1 MFPNLEAELK
11 RRDISR
17 NKLAEDLGIAV
28 STVYARL
35 SGKSPMPVAFAKRI
49 KRTYEINVPMDELF
63 EEANKNAKSRARG
76 DSSREEGDA
85 KT

>member
-63 EEANKNAKSRARG
+63 EEANKNVKTRAR
-76 DSSREEGDA
+76 RTPHHEEGRE
-85 KT
+85 KP

>member
-17 NKLAEDLGIAV
+17 IKFAEDLGIAV
-28 STVYARL
+28 STAYARL

-49 KRTYEINVPMDELF
+49 KRTYEIDVPMDELF
-63 EEANKNAKSRARG
+63 EEVRKKARSG
-76 DSSREEGDA
+76 ARRDSYHEERKE

>member
-17 NKLAEDLGIAV
+17 IKFAEDLGIAV
-28 STVYARL
+28 STAYARL

-49 KRTYEINVPMDELF
+49 KRTYEIDVPMDEFF
-63 EEANKNAKSRARG
+63 EEVRNKARYG
-76 DSSREEGDA
+76 ARRDSYHE
-85 KT
+85 